1 MALVKTKKSVYD
13 PSFDENTGK
22 YIDICPYKKYERNR
36 IIYSCRC
43 DVSVTITNAQ
53 QFSSHIKSKK
63 HQELLNNF
71 KQYSTPTEDVEKE
84 VRQHRIEKG
93 FLFRENKL
101 IKEQNTTLKKKA
113 STFMNELIQLR
124 ENYKKMTEEKEKDKK
139 KRISMRKTIN
149 ELKHD
154 NKNKNEQIKI
164 LNTRIQYLESQLI
177 IEDEKYKEI
186 INYS

>member
-1 MALVKTKKSVYD
+1 
-13 PSFDENTGK
+13 
-22 YIDICPYKKYERNR
+22 
-36 IIYSCRC
+36 
-43 DVSVTITNAQ
+43 
-53 QFSSHIKSKK
+53 
-63 HQELLNNF
+63 
-71 KQYSTPTEDVEKE
+71 
-84 VRQHRIEKG
+84 
-93 FLFRENKL
+93 
-101 IKEQNTTLKKKA
+101 
-113 STFMNELIQLR
+113 MNELIQLR